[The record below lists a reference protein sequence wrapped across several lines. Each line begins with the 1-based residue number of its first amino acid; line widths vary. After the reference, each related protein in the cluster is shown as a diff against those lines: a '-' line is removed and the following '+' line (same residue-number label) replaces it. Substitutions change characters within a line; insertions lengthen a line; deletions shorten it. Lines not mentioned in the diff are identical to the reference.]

1 MDKYFLRFMLMFAV
15 LFVLAGCS
23 NTQESPHAGTWKVDA
38 TRSRLVSDRSFPG
51 VEERVQ
57 KAVGAYGLELSKDT
71 TFVLKQP
78 EGLGPSTVSGNW
90 TSDADKITLTVTNGP
105 QIELKLDPK
114 DNSCTYRQRLPFG
127 ELDVVLVKSP
137 SK

>member
-1 MDKYFLRFMLMFAV
+1 MQALTV
-15 LFVLAGCS
+15 C
-23 NTQESPHAGTWKVDA
+23 
-38 TRSRLVSDRSFPG
+38 
-51 VEERVQ
+51 
-57 KAVGAYGLELSKDT
+57 
-71 TFVLKQP
+71 
-78 EGLGPSTVSGNW
+78 PSTEIVQAPQMPSSQTGNW

>member
-1 MDKYFLRFMLMFAV
+1 MDKYFLRLLPTFAV
-15 LFVLAGCS
+15 LFALAGCS
-23 NTQESPHAGTWKVDA
+23 STTESPLAGTWKVDSK
-38 TRSRLVSDRSFPG
+38 RSRLVSERPFPG

-78 EGLGPSTVSGNW
+78 EGLGPSTVTGNW
-90 TSDADKITLTVTNGP
+90 SADAEKITLTVANGP
-105 QIELKLDPK
+105 LIELKLDPK

>member
-1 MDKYFLRFMLMFAV
+1 MFAV

-23 NTQESPHAGTWKVDA
+23 NTQESPLAGTWKVDA

>member
-1 MDKYFLRFMLMFAV
+1 MDKYFLRLLPTCAV
-15 LFVLAGCS
+15 LFALAGCS
-23 NTQESPHAGTWKVDA
+23 STTESPLAGTWKVDSK
-38 TRSRLVSDRSFPG
+38 RSRLVSERPFPG

-71 TFVLKQP
+71 TFELKQP
-78 EGLGPSTVSGNW
+78 EGLGPSTVTGNW
-90 TSDADKITLTVTNGP
+90 SADAEKITLTVANGP
-105 QIELKLDPK
+105 LIELKLDPK

-137 SK
+137 AK

>member
-1 MDKYFLRFMLMFAV
+1 MDKYFLRLLPTFAV
-15 LFVLAGCS
+15 LFALAGCS
-23 NTQESPHAGTWKVDA
+23 STTESPLAGTWKVDSK
-38 TRSRLVSDRSFPG
+38 RSRLVSERPFPG

-78 EGLGPSTVSGNW
+78 EGLGPSTVTGNW
-90 TSDADKITLTVTNGP
+90 SADAEKITLTVANGP
-105 QIELKLDPK
+105 LIELKLDPR

-137 SK
+137 AK

>member
-1 MDKYFLRFMLMFAV
+1 MDKYFLRLLPTFAV
-15 LFVLAGCS
+15 LFALAGCS
-23 NTQESPHAGTWKVDA
+23 STTESPLAGTWKVDSK
-38 TRSRLVSDRSFPG
+38 RSRLVSERPFPG

-78 EGLGPSTVSGNW
+78 EGLGPSTVTGNW
-90 TSDADKITLTVTNGP
+90 SADAEKITLTVANGP
-105 QIELKLDPK
+105 LIELKLDPR